1 MLWNNPSISE
11 YDTNAIIKMLDDKYS
26 NITNLRVALLTGNDN
41 KKFTMN
47 LIKKLYDCGCQI
59 TIISST
65 LNYYHMREV
74 IDRADVCMCFFNNN
88 EINDTIYPKA
98 NTMVVD
104 FTGHSLTKEFKEAA
118 KVNSWYDVYTA
129 EY

>member
-11 YDTNAIIKMLDDKYS
+11 YDTNKIIEMLDERYA
-26 NITNLRVALLTGNDN
+26 NITNLRIALLTGNEN

-47 LIKKLYDCGCQI
+47 LIKKLYDCGCQV

-65 LNYYHMREV
+65 LDYYHMREV
-74 IDRADVCMCFFNNN
+74 IDNSDVCMCFFNNN
-88 EINDTIYPKA
+88 EINDTIHPKA
-98 NTMVVD
+98 NTMMVD
-104 FTGHSLTKEFKEAA
+104 FTGHSFTKEFKDAA
-118 KVNSWYDVYTA
+118 RENSWYEIYTA